1 MTWRVNPV
9 QLQEF
14 GRGRRVECVGR
25 MGSAVVRACGRVRAF
40 KTRGARELLVSIN
53 HSKKQYKQRGG
64 ENYSQLNS
72 TRSSSPLLSLVSLC
86 VFTLLCH
93 HFTALQ

>member
-1 MTWRVNPV
+1 V
-9 QLQEF
+9 
-14 GRGRRVECVGR
+14 GACGHSRRVW
-25 MGSAVVRACGRVRAF
+25 A
-40 KTRGARELLVSIN
+40 RGARELLVSIN